1 MIVSKSTRYAGLNLK
16 DQHVCIATLLYNTG
30 RLTAPTDAELRTVDA
45 TGTERAADRKFM
57 S

>member
-30 RLTAPTDAELRTVDA
+30 RLTAPTDAELRIVDA
-45 TGTERAADRKFM
+45 TGTERAADRIN
-57 S
+57 